1 MDNYNSDL
9 KQDEFHDD
17 DIDLWAGEEKVLV
30 FQDLEVDKNE
40 VSDMLIAEGGR
51 NFFYDGSELEW
62 LDLNNILIPDLREAI
77 QPANINQQFF
87 RLWKRKLGSRTQSWG
102 TVRAL
107 PKQKNLSLGRP
118 LGDQSCNPLSLL
130 VIRSL
135 LQIREQ
141 PFGDDFPLP
150 KLCNYGV
157 YIMSR
162 DVDNG
167 YMRIQHPEALQAWR
181 FLQRNFYLRHRK
193 TAWVSPYDGCTAAWT
208 QQSGKQWIK
217 FAFEDVNQSWRLFS
231 NTCNFN
237 LEQPAGFKKKES

>member
-1 MDNYNSDL
+1 M
-9 KQDEFHDD
+9 
-17 DIDLWAGEEKVLV
+17 LV
-30 FQDLEVDKNE
+30 
-40 VSDMLIAEGGR
+40 AEGGR
-51 NFFYDGSELEW
+51 NFSYDGSEHSELEW

-87 RLWKRKLGSRTQSWG
+87 RLWKRKLGSSTQSWG

-130 VIRSL
+130 CRILARFLDLCLAEFPDSSHFDRPTHASVIRSL

-181 FLQRNFYLRHRK
+181 FCNAISICVTGKRRGLVRTMVAQQRGHSKVANNGSNLRLK
-193 TAWVSPYDGCTAAWT
+193 ML
-208 QQSGKQWIK
+208 
-217 FAFEDVNQSWRLFS
+217 NQSWRLFS